1 MRRSGCAR
9 NWPAPPSATSA
20 GLFRQEEPTLREAD
34 LKNEQKDDVQVVE
47 DDRHEPPVGLFRVDV
62 KTRKGTRLTDNRD
75 RIEQLALSR
84 DGCPAVAV
92 HIRGLR
98 SRYDTPP
105 SR

>member
-1 MRRSGCAR
+1 MSKAIAALILISCAASGLA
-9 NWPAPPSATSA
+9 A
-20 GLFRQEEPTLREAD
+20 
-34 LKNEQKDDVQVVE
+34 
-47 DDRHEPPVGLFRVDV
+47 
-62 KTRKGTRLTDNRD
+62 RKGTRLTDNRD